1 MKYYETSFDD
11 YTSSVENN
19 NIHPELEPIYKCL
32 PKNIHNFENTIVYG
46 PPGTGKYSQILHI
59 IKRYSPSQLKYD
71 KKLTATTE
79 KQTYIYHISD
89 IHYEIDMSLLGCNSK
104 TLWSEI
110 FFQIVDI
117 ISMKSDKIG
126 IILCKKF
133 HLIHSELLEIF
144 YSYMQQY
151 NHSNTHIF
159 IKFVLITENISLI
172 PSNIINVC
180 QVLRVKRP
188 TIDKYVEITKQST
201 DTTSFLNRII
211 DKTAKNTEP
220 QQTRKILSQIKLSN
234 ITNIKEIN
242 ALELINMNDIPS
254 DIFNIVC
261 DKIITTIENIDTFN
275 YLEFRDDLYNIL
287 TYNLDVAECIWYI
300 FTHFI
305 YKEILKPDDISEI
318 IVKTYLF
325 FKYYNNNYRPIYH
338 LESIMFYII
347 NKIQK
352 YDEL

>member
-32 PKNIHNFENTIVYG
+32 PQNIHNFENTLVYG
-46 PPGTGKYSQILHI
+46 PPGTGKYSQILSI
-59 IKRYSPSQLKYD
+59 IRRYSPSQLKYD
-71 KKLTATTE
+71 KKLTANTE
-79 KQTYIYHISD
+79 KQSYIYHISD

-159 IKFVLITENISLI
+159 IKFVLITENISFI

-180 QVLRVKRP
+180 QVLRVQRP
-188 TIDKYVEITKQST
+188 TIDKYMEITKQST

-211 DKTAKNTEP
+211 DKTVKNTEP

-261 DKIITTIENIDTFN
+261 DKIITTIESIETFN

-305 YKEILKPDDISEI
+305 YKEILKPEDISEI
-318 IVKTYLF
+318 IEKTYLF